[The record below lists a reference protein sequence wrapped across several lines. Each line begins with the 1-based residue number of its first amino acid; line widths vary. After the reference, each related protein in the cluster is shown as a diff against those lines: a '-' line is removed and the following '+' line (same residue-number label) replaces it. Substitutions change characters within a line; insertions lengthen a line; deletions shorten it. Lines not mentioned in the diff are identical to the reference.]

1 MKFMIMIYSNP
12 EFRQLWDTLSESQQ
26 LQFGRDHLKARAD
39 IAEAG
44 DLVAAEGLAAP
55 ATARTVS
62 TRGGLLSVTDGP
74 YSEIKE
80 QVVGFYLVDC
90 INLDRAIAY
99 AARMPDAAYGAVE
112 VRPVAN
118 QNFLEV

>member
-1 MKFMIMIYSNP
+1 MKFMILIYSNP
-12 EFRQLWDTLSESQQ
+12 EFRELWETLSESQQ
-26 LQFGRDHLKARAD
+26 LQFGRDHLKVSSD

-44 DLVAAEGLAAP
+44 ELLVSEGLADP
-55 ATARTVS
+55 AMARTVS

-90 INLDRAIAY
+90 ININRAIEY
-99 AARMPDAAYGAVE
+99 AARIPDAAYGAVE
-112 VRPVAN
+112 VRPVEDLN
-118 QNFLEV
+118 YLEL